1 MLFVQR
7 PCSGC
12 DRDRDLPT
20 EVIERR
26 LQAPGPEV
34 RYGPF
39 LRSRIGVHLHEARQQ
54 WISSER
60 GVNDLKLH
68 LICDRGDR
76 PRPLL
81 EAQGF
86 QVTGLFELDGERFRF
101 LLALFLGGSRQRVQ
115 ECERHGFCLV

>member
-1 MLFVQR
+1 MFFER

-34 RYGPF
+34 RYSPF
-39 LRSRIGVHLHEARQQ
+39 LRSHIGVQLNEARQRG
-54 WISSER
+54 ISSER
-60 GVNDLKLH
+60 GVNDLELH

-76 PRPLL
+76 TRPLL

-86 QVTGLFELDGERFRF
+86 EVTGLFELDGERFCF
-101 LLALFLGGSRQRVQ
+101 LLALPLGCPGNGVEERD
-115 ECERHGFCLV
+115 RHGFCLV